1 MKEKYKGFTLVELLV
16 VIAII
21 GILIGMLLPAVQS
34 VREAARRTD
43 CANKIRNMG
52 LALQNHH
59 DSVGHFP
66 SAHAISLGQN
76 AQFEKETPPGGYIGN
91 LPAIGQWWSW
101 MYRITPYIEY
111 NGFFN
116 IIDPQ
121 TGPWWQ
127 MVYPENHEDAGLPV
141 MRQKCPLFICP
152 SDVRGEED
160 WVDPT
165 DANNRVAITSYLAVT
180 GRNAFGESDGQD
192 GMIYVN
198 SSVKMRDVQDGT
210 SNTIMVGERPPADD
224 LLFGWQWAGFGG
236 GVTGGI
242 GFGTTDV
249 TLGVHEIKLGPLS
262 ELETNFDWF
271 RPGTAFDNPATEDI
285 DEALDS
291 RWHFWSHHPGGGQ
304 WAFVDGS
311 TRFLSYSVDA
321 QTDSFEDGNAQPA
334 TVLEAFSTRAGA
346 EVVADF

>member
-1 MKEKYKGFTLVELLV
+1 MGTFPGATLVSDTGHEYSWR
-16 VIAII
+16 IAILPFIEEQEMYDKYRFDEPWDSDHNQQVTSKIPKYFQHPSNDSDTNTNFFVVDGPGTI
-21 GILIGMLLPAVQS
+21 GSGP
-34 VREAARRTD
+34 
-43 CANKIRNMG
+43 
-52 LALQNHH
+52 
-59 DSVGHFP
+59 
-66 SAHAISLGQN
+66 
-76 AQFEKETPPGGYIGN
+76 
-91 LPAIGQWWSW
+91 
-101 MYRITPYIEY
+101 RI
-111 NGFFN
+111 
-116 IIDPQ
+116 
-121 TGPWWQ
+121 
-127 MVYPENHEDAGLPV
+127 M
-141 MRQKCPLFICP
+141 
-152 SDVRGEED
+152 DV
-160 WVDPT
+160 
-165 DANNRVAITSYLAVT
+165 
-180 GRNAFGESDGQD
+180 
-192 GMIYVN
+192 
-198 SSVKMRDVQDGT
+198 KDGT